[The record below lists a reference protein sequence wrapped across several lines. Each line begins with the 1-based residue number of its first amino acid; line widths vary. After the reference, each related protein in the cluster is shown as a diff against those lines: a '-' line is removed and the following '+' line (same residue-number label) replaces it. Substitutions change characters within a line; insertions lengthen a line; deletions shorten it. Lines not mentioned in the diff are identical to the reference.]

1 MRRLLALGTVLF
13 LTAIPCVS
21 VLPATG
27 TAEISGKVLDPKGA
41 AVAGTSTQFGNFS
54 GAPGGPPPPPHK
66 GAISVQRD
74 VPRADQPT
82 TAALRALHTNYSP
95 FTAH

>member
-41 AVAGTSTQFGNFS
+41 AVAGAIIKLVNSAGTAIRQAATDDKGNFQLE
-54 GAPGGPPPPPHK
+54 GIDPGEYQ
-66 GAISVQRD
+66 I
-74 VPRADQPT
+74 
-82 TAALRALHTNYSP
+82 TAESP
-95 FTAH
+95 GFVTRYR